1 MKLSPHSQVNLKS
14 GFFFDKQELNRTTTI
29 NAVYDRFTE
38 TGRMQGEGVG
48 ELEFIVPINSN
59 SEIRLR
65 RVKYA
70 TRVKFAH
77 RASEIRPL
85 GVPTRRRRVVEET
98 LRVSISII
106 MDKTEGFAP

>member
-1 MKLSPHSQVNLKS
+1 MAKCRNLKRF
-14 GFFFDKQELNRTTTI
+14 GEFFVKN
-29 NAVYDRFTE
+29 V
-38 TGRMQGEGVG
+38 GGGEIK
-48 ELEFIVPINSN
+48 LEFIVPINSN

-85 GVPTRRRRVVEET
+85 GGCRKKPY
-98 LRVSISII
+98 
-106 MDKTEGFAP
+106 GFQFQL

>member
-1 MKLSPHSQVNLKS
+1 MVSL
-14 GFFFDKQELNRTTTI
+14 
-29 NAVYDRFTE
+29 
-38 TGRMQGEGVG
+38 GRDMNFK
-48 ELEFIVPINSN
+48 LEFIVPINSN

-70 TRVKFAH
+70 TRVQFAH

-85 GVPTRRRRVVEET
+85 GGCRSILQMAET
-98 LRVSISII
+98 LRVSILIK

>member
-1 MKLSPHSQVNLKS
+1 M
-14 GFFFDKQELNRTTTI
+14 
-29 NAVYDRFTE
+29 
-38 TGRMQGEGVG
+38 
-48 ELEFIVPINSN
+48 EFIVPINSN

-70 TRVKFAH
+70 TRVKFSH